1 MNKITFLLSD
11 GANVNFGK
19 ESGLIAVLQE
29 KRLWVVFIWCF
40 SHRLE
45 LALKDALK
53 QEFDPINE
61 TLKNMYYLYE
71 TSRKKLRELK
81 KLYQLLKDEYKMY
94 GASIKP

>member
-1 MNKITFLLSD
+1 MNKITFLSSD

-19 ESGLIAVLQE
+19 KSGLIALLQE

-53 QEFDPINE
+53 QEFDPVSE
-61 TLKNMYYLYE
+61 TLKNMYRYE
-71 TSRKKLRELK
+71 KSGEKLRELK
-81 KLYQLLKDEYKMY
+81 KLY
-94 GASIKP
+94 